1 MPEVKIKLFDGGK
14 MPVFKTEGAVAA
26 DCYAHISNAT
36 DNSITIAPRK
46 RALIPLGFAIGLPKG
61 WEVQI
66 RPRSGLTSK
75 SIDNGF
81 GTGDWDYTG
90 EYKACVINSSEEP
103 FVVHDGD
110 RICQMAIRE
119 APAIRFKVV
128 DELEETER
136 GAGGFGHTGLR

>member
-1 MPEVKIKLFDGGK
+1 MTEVKIKLIDGGK
-14 MPVFKTEGAVAA
+14 MPEFKTEGAVAA

-66 RPRSGLTSK
+66 RPRSGLTSN
-75 SIDNGF
+75 SIDNGW

-90 EYKACVINSSEEP
+90 EYKACVINNSEEP

-110 RICQMAIRE
+110 RVCQMAIRE
-119 APAIRFKVV
+119 APAISFKVV
-128 DELEETER
+128 EELEETER